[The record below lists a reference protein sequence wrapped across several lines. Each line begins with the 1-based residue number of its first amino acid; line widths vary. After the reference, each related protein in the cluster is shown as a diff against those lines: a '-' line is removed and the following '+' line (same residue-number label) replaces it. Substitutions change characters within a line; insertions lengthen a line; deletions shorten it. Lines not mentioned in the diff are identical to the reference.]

1 MPETPDP
8 YGYNTIP
15 YPAAPYPYSHPD
27 HLAMLGT
34 LLGLSPPDVNHCRI
48 LEIGCA
54 DGANLL
60 PMALALP
67 RSKCVGIDLAD
78 QQVTQGE
85 TVRRALGLANATL
98 SCENLDTWE
107 PSEPFDYI
115 IAHGFYSWTP
125 AATRDNL
132 LRFIQRWLS
141 PNGIA
146 FVSYNVMPGWQT
158 RHSLRQWLRCQ
169 AQPGPPATS
178 LAHVRAQLHKLHQA
192 CDASHDTLA
201 LLNVH
206 REVSRLVS
214 WNDAY
219 LRHDLLEDNNHPVTF
234 MEFVEH
240 VATHKLQFLCE
251 ADFASMTGIDLPP
264 EIVQILPTIAP
275 SQFERETLM
284 DTLTQRAFRQSL
296 VCHASVTPNLRITV
310 DRLTNLLVG
319 GTFTEKTS
327 PAGLPKFTAASGWEM
342 ELSDP
347 VVVAA

>member
-1 MPETPDP
+1 MPDAPDP

-34 LLGLSPPDVNHCRI
+34 LLGLSPPDVNHCRV

-125 AATRDNL
+125 AATREA
-132 LRFIQRWLS
+132 LR
-141 PNGIA
+141 GA
-146 FVSYNVMPGWQT
+146 VSGSREESNT
-158 RHSLRQWLRCQ
+158 DT
-169 AQPGPPATS
+169 PAVRSRTTTS
-178 LAHVRAQLHKLHQA
+178 A
-192 CDASHDTLA
+192 T
-201 LLNVH
+201 
-206 REVSRLVS
+206 
-214 WNDAY
+214 
-219 LRHDLLEDNNHPVTF
+219 
-234 MEFVEH
+234 
-240 VATHKLQFLCE
+240 VAT
-251 ADFASMTGIDLPP
+251 AS
-264 EIVQILPTIAP
+264 
-275 SQFERETLM
+275 
-284 DTLTQRAFRQSL
+284 
-296 VCHASVTPNLRITV
+296 ASV
-310 DRLTNLLVG
+310 G
-319 GTFTEKTS
+319 GATR
-327 PAGLPKFTAASGWEM
+327 SG
-342 ELSDP
+342 SSR
-347 VVVAA
+347 